1 MILES
6 ATINVISLDVS
17 HFAHRPR
24 GIGEGCLT
32 VAHLHV
38 GKEGGWGKEGE
49 KHNYPDCT
57 KESVAAAWQVSR
69 TEAVLHHLAIR
80 PGCIGTRGPCLASRH
95 APFLSPLPRFIT
107 QCSARHREPL
117 HHFLCTTAVRP
128 LAASQ
133 PGLPKDQ
140 AGYICCPSG
149 IRSHSLLMYTAEAR
163 VEGHNQWLP
172 TFFQS
177 TDELKYSKCARLNW
191 FQTLYKSGCD
201 SACQCLSQFGHI
213 CCLFVLLAKFSSLH
227 HIWGLHLVVFF
238 CLSLSMSDLYI
249 IYSLL
254 TDYPFIL
261 GICFIQWFITFS

>member
-1 MILES
+1 MGNWGRMLDIL
-6 ATINVISLDVS
+6 L
-17 HFAHRPR
+17 
-24 GIGEGCLT
+24 L
-32 VAHLHV
+32 

-140 AGYICCPSG
+140 AGYMLHL
-149 IRSHSLLMYTAEAR
+149 RHQVTLSLNVYCR
-163 VEGHNQWLP
+163 G
-172 TFFQS
+172 
-177 TDELKYSKCARLNW
+177 
-191 FQTLYKSGCD
+191 KSGRTQ
-201 SACQCLSQFGHI
+201 SVASNL
-213 CCLFVLLAKFSSLH
+213 LFSRQINSNIQNVLVWTGFKH
-227 HIWGLHLVVFF
+227 
-238 CLSLSMSDLYI
+238 
-249 IYSLL
+249 
-254 TDYPFIL
+254 FIKVDVIVHVS
-261 GICFIQWFITFS
+261 G